1 MIEIVPATFE
11 DYPSQPP
18 YRSRAIVVKK
28 DGRVIGIGGLGFP
41 PHMPPVLWSDISDEL
56 RALPVT
62 LHRTGLRFI
71 DEARAQGV
79 RIMYATTDAEFE
91 AAERWIRRL
100 GFEQTGEV
108 QDGKKVWVWRDN

>member
-1 MIEIVPATFE
+1 MIEIALAKPE
-11 DYPSQPP
+11 DFTKPPP
-18 YRSRAIVVKK
+18 YRARAIVVKK

-79 RIMYATTDAEFE
+79 RVMYATTDAEFE

-100 GFEQTGEV
+100 GFEHTGEV